1 MNRIREYNGGFQVL
15 ITPDIKISP
24 DSSILIGNWTDE
36 KLRNYY
42 VLQFSTFND
51 AMAEALNYPDIDW
64 YRISLNHKYIYA
76 RLEGIMKKIIND
88 NGFVVEFQPK
98 LLDGVTLKNVMMD
111 RVMKGGDRFNL
122 RYGMNDIINF
132 TIINPWTSNLN
143 VIAKTI
149 ENYRSDTY
157 RDDLRIRFKKV
168 IDGKII
174 CLYGVT
180 EFGTMYAIKLIPT
193 LLNQGVMWYDKNG
206 FRDEQNFITQ
216 YNKLLK
222 AQGDLDRGVIL
233 Q

>member
-24 DSSILIGNWTDE
+24 DSSLLIGNWTDE

-76 RLEGIMKKIIND
+76 RLEGILKKIIND

-98 LLDGVTLKNVMMD
+98 LLDGVTFKNVMMD

-132 TIINPWTSNLN
+132 TIINPWTNNLN
-143 VIAKTI
+143 VIANTI

-180 EFGTMYAIKLIPT
+180 EFGTMYVIKLIPT
-193 LLNQGVMWYDKNG
+193 LLNQGVAWYDKNG

-222 AQGDLDRGVIL
+222 AQADLDRGIIL

>member
-1 MNRIREYNGGFQVL
+1 MNRIREYQGGYQVL

-76 RLEGIMKKIIND
+76 QLEKILRKIIND

-98 LLDGVTLKNVMMD
+98 LLDGGSLKNVMMD

-132 TIINPWTSNLN
+132 TIINPWTSNLS
-143 VIAKTI
+143 VIARAI

-193 LLNQGVMWYDKNG
+193 LLNQGVAWYDKNG

-222 AQGDLDRGVIL
+222 AQGELDRGIIL

>member
-1 MNRIREYNGGFQVL
+1 MNRIREYQGGYQVL

-76 RLEGIMKKIIND
+76 QLEKILRKIIND

-98 LLDGVTLKNVMMD
+98 LLDGVSLKNVMMD

-132 TIINPWTSNLN
+132 TIINPWTSNLS
-143 VIAKTI
+143 VIAKAI

-193 LLNQGVMWYDKNG
+193 LLNQGVAWYDKNG

-222 AQGDLDRGVIL
+222 AQGELDRGIIL

>member
-1 MNRIREYNGGFQVL
+1 MNRIREYQGGYQVL

-51 AMAEALNYPDIDW
+51 AMSEALNYPDIDW

-76 RLEGIMKKIIND
+76 QLEKILRKIIND

-98 LLDGVTLKNVMMD
+98 LLDGVSLKNVMMD

-132 TIINPWTSNLN
+132 TIINPWTSNLS
-143 VIAKTI
+143 VISRAI

-193 LLNQGVMWYDKNG
+193 LLNQGVAWYDKNG

-222 AQGDLDRGVIL
+222 TQGELDRGIIL